1 MELSCPQFRRSLGS
15 SLVEEVTWLWSGR
28 GVDAPQS
35 PGPSS
40 QGPAASVGTIYDCL
54 SLPVSCMVY
63 GISHCGSL
71 WLDNQASTLLRLPQ
85 LLPMVADDHRN
96 LFFSDVYKLLSSSF
110 PSLLSSSSWRGSP
123 IMSSGV
129 WPGRF
134 LAGFE
139 AIAIS

>member
-54 SLPVSCMVY
+54 SLLVSCMVY

-96 LFFSDVYKLLSSSF
+96 LFFFLTYTSCFLL
-110 PSLLSSSSWRGSP
+110 PSPAFSAAVHGGDHQSCLPVFG
-123 IMSSGV
+123 
-129 WPGRF
+129 
-134 LAGFE
+134 LAAFWLGLRP
-139 AIAIS
+139 